1 MWQPLCGVEST
12 CDADD
17 RFVELREH
25 HLRVRL
31 LRRPAALHRLPRTIA
46 RGFHLRASPKPRPR
60 LLGSAA
66 RPHWSVLETLSIPC
80 AAAAAAIGY
89 PAGRTVARMRTS
101 KAKHRVEDP
110 NQHVLRQR
118 FVGAAVRRK
127 QQPLREVDAKALIA
141 RASRVLERMRQIPV
155 AMGPHCAA
163 NCGTRRNGNHR
174 GLGCLWARQPSTDN
188 IGRSN

>member
-25 HLRVRL
+25 HFCVRL

-66 RPHWSVLETLSIPC
+66 RPPPLSIRN
-80 AAAAAAIGY
+80 AIL
-89 PAGRTVARMRTS
+89 S
-101 KAKHRVEDP
+101 
-110 NQHVLRQR
+110 LRSGSYR
-118 FVGAAVRRK
+118 
-127 QQPLREVDAKALIA
+127 
-141 RASRVLERMRQIPV
+141 
-155 AMGPHCAA
+155 
-163 NCGTRRNGNHR
+163 
-174 GLGCLWARQPSTDN
+174 
-188 IGRSN
+188 